1 MRPGQDVL
9 MPRRMNS
16 ERPPVVVPLLGER
29 RPSGDVGGCLIVSA
43 LNDARG
49 RWYKGRELELR
60 GLIWEWD
67 PLGLMG
73 VSENEYDSLIDGTL
87 SALVNHGD
95 DSEVVAAI
103 VRGLDY
109 MAGEGYSAA
118 SATRHSQ
125 PDALDP
131 FIARLRTWWEDVPAS
146 P

>member
-1 MRPGQDVL
+1 MD
-9 MPRRMNS
+9 S
-16 ERPPVVVPLLGER
+16 ESPSIVVPLLGER

-43 LNDARG
+43 LNDAR
-49 RWYKGRELELR
+49 RRYKGRELELR

-73 VSENEYDSLIDGTL
+73 VSEDEYGSLVDGTL
-87 SALVNHGD
+87 SVLVNHGD

-109 MAGEGYSAA
+109 MAGEGYSVA

-125 PDALDP
+125 PAALDP